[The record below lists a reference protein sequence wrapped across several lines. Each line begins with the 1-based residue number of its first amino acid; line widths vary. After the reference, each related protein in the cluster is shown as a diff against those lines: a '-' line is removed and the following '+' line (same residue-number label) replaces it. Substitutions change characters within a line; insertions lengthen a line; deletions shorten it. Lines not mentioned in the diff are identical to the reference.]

1 MSIMYVAAWFDCNA
15 RAFCGH
21 GTEIAPLTHSTNKHF
36 MNRRTFIPILLVLAV
51 ISIAY
56 AIYRSTS
63 QTITQV
69 ENGHQVVYGQ
79 PMHGLML
86 GLCVFAAACILGV
99 VILMDKSDAKIEERV
114 ALSKRTLNT

>member
-1 MSIMYVAAWFDCNA
+1 
-15 RAFCGH
+15 
-21 GTEIAPLTHSTNKHF
+21 

-69 ENGHQVVYGQ
+69 ENGRQVVYGQ

-86 GLCVFAAACILGV
+86 GLCVFAAACVLGV
-99 VILMDKSDAKIEERV
+99 VYLMDKPDAKIEERV

>member
-1 MSIMYVAAWFDCNA
+1 
-15 RAFCGH
+15 
-21 GTEIAPLTHSTNKHF
+21 